1 MICCICENDN
11 WENVDELARFKP
23 EGMSICTTCGFIS
36 YPQKYKTEE
45 EIKQYYRKDYRNNP
59 SAGNLYSG
67 QRKLH
72 YHNDFLKDVFVE
84 FNSES
89 YKNSELNVFE
99 VGAAF
104 GMALKNIK
112 NQVPHANIYGSELTR
127 SFRRNAFQEF
137 GIDLV
142 EDFDQSKQYDLIMS
156 YKVAEHQ
163 LDIHLRMKEYY
174 DCLKENGYL
183 YISIPAWFDSLE
195 NFGAQG
201 FDLNYYYDTN
211 HINVWTKKHFEGLLE
226 KSNFEIIKQDH
237 ICYGSTYLCKKRPLN
252 EALSIDEY
260 FENPEVIKEK
270 LKTIKQVYVL
280 SQESRYEEALKLW
293 PNYPIAHANR
303 FELIRKDAFKKGWD
317 FLKTEVIDFAISSCP
332 RSPDVFLLGAD
343 IALRS
348 KKFKECIEFVN
359 QYLEIR
365 TNAPHG
371 YILLINCLREMA
383 LSSKSE
389 KEKQHYFTQARDAS
403 RTLGATSLQH
413 QKESLDFIYLF
424 NSHLEKEV

>member
-72 YHNDFLKDVFVE
+72 YHNDFLKDVFAE

-89 YKNSELNVFE
+89 YKNSELNVLE

-104 GMALKNIK
+104 GMALKNIN

-127 SFRRNAFQEF
+127 SFRRNAYQEF

-163 LDIHLRMKEYY
+163 LDLHLRMKEYY
-174 DCLKENGYL
+174 ESLKENGYL
-183 YISIPAWFDSLE
+183 YISIPAWFDTLE

-237 ICYGSTYLCKKRPLN
+237 ICYGSTYLCKKKVPRGTLPMPN
-252 EALSIDEY
+252 FRNARRHP
-260 FENPEVIKEK
+260 NPIKIYSF
-270 LKTIKQVYVL
+270 L
-280 SQESRYEEALKLW
+280 
-293 PNYPIAHANR
+293 
-303 FELIRKDAFKKGWD
+303 FCIR
-317 FLKTEVIDFAISSCP
+317 
-332 RSPDVFLLGAD
+332 
-343 IALRS
+343 
-348 KKFKECIEFVN
+348 
-359 QYLEIR
+359 
-365 TNAPHG
+365 
-371 YILLINCLREMA
+371 IN
-383 LSSKSE
+383 
-389 KEKQHYFTQARDAS
+389 
-403 RTLGATSLQH
+403 
-413 QKESLDFIYLF
+413 
-424 NSHLEKEV
+424 